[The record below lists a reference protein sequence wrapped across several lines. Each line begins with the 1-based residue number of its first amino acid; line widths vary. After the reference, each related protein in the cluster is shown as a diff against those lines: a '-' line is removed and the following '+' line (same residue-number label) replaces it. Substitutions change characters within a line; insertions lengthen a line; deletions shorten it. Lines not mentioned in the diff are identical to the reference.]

1 MNVIKKVECLDI
13 LIYII
18 NLESSLKRAES
29 MRQKIAKLKGYKV
42 YIDDKLLLDSTSQ
55 ITLRF
60 RFFKAIDAK
69 KIESGE
75 ITIPNYK
82 PSLSKIFKGKPLS
95 YGEVACFASH
105 YALWQ
110 ECIKANSKIV
120 VLEDDIS
127 FVNNLD
133 GLIKIYKSKF
143 EYVRLMYLFSK
154 GEDIHI
160 GGNFYLNNN
169 NICGTQGYCISADGA
184 RKFIAE
190 ARNFIYCVDDYMDMS
205 YIHEVPNIIYKPFLI
220 SEDVQESTIQGREKV
235 QIHKLRKLTREMTR
249 IYNSIRKIIYIKI
262 LAPKIRDLKKLLP
275 RN

>member
-1 MNVIKKVECLDI
+1 MDI

-18 NLESSLKRAES
+18 NLESSLERAES

-42 YIDDKLLLDSTSQ
+42 YIDDKLLLDSTSRV
-55 ITLRF
+55 TLRF

-75 ITIPNYK
+75 IIIPNYN
-82 PSLSKIFKGKPLS
+82 PNLSKFFKGKGLS
-95 YGEVACFASH
+95 YGEIACFASH

-110 ECIKANSKIV
+110 ECIKTNDKII
-120 VLEDDIS
+120 VLEDDVS
-127 FVNNLD
+127 FTNNLSGV

-154 GEDIHI
+154 GKDIHI
-160 GGNFYLNNN
+160 GGNFYLNNG

-190 ARNFIYCVDDYMDMS
+190 AKNFIYCVDDYMDMS
-205 YIHEVPNIIYKPFLI
+205 YIHKVPNIIYKPFLI

-235 QIHKLRKLTREMTR
+235 KIHKFRKLTREITR
-249 IYNSIRKIIYIKI
+249 ICNFIRKIIYTKIFAPRIKS
-262 LAPKIRDLKKLLP
+262 LKKLLP